1 MDSDPEAGQNLPHW
15 TKEIV
20 NKSALNLNII
30 KDKFDIWQET
40 IEYADLPA
48 QKQEQSALHD
58 ESAVSEIGI
67 KREHY
72 VHKLKDEVPL
82 GLFEGSKSHDM
93 GALVPSQQSDS
104 SDSEASAEDAQQSLF
119 KSLNNR
125 ALLQALNMPEEEIGK
140 QGQKHR

>member
-1 MDSDPEAGQNLPHW
+1 MDSDPEAGQSLPHW

-20 NKSALNLNII
+20 NKSGRNLNII

-40 IEYADLPA
+40 IEYADLSA
-48 QKQEQSALHD
+48 QNQEQSSSHD
-58 ESAVSEIGI
+58 ESTVGESGI

-82 GLFEGSKSHDM
+82 GLFEGSASHDM
-93 GALVPSQQSDS
+93 GALVPSQESDS
-104 SDSEASAEDAQQSLF
+104 SDSEASADDAQQSLF

-125 ALLQALNMPEEEIGK
+125 ALLQALNIQEEP
-140 QGQKHR
+140 